1 MGPYAFMRALT
12 ELTRV
17 EPYNIIEVLSRMIY
31 GSNMIS
37 VAGGSLPTTYRL
49 CRVVFEET
57 SQPPEEITQND
68 LEYEEIRNHL
78 EFRCIPVSHGLIL
91 RCYRETLQHAQ
102 TAKYLIQKIFIDRE
116 AFSEAT
122 FKEAHRILTYKIDIN
137 QQTPWELYSGNYR
150 TWSAT
155 YDTRFVDPVHITT
168 AMLSMIDN
176 LIVEMGSRE
185 VPYDGITI
193 QQLSKEEV
201 WERICYASK
210 FCQRFINI
218 RPFLD
223 GNGRMY
229 RLLLTTLLLRAG
241 ICPAVYGLHNMDRES
256 HSRAEVS
263 CYRHDLQGLGEVVTE
278 THHELALFVLNH
290 TYGQWRSTDAQM
302 MTFLQATR
310 RDGAMF
316 PH

>member
-1 MGPYAFMRALT
+1 
-12 ELTRV
+12 
-17 EPYNIIEVLSRMIY
+17 MIY

-150 TWSAT
+150 TW
-155 YDTRFVDPVHITT
+155 I
-168 AMLSMIDN
+168 
-176 LIVEMGSRE
+176 
-185 VPYDGITI
+185 
-193 QQLSKEEV
+193 

-290 TYGQWRSTDAQM
+290 TYGQWKSTDAQM